1 MGEEEYETLAPNY
14 PLWVHM
20 SAGALAGMTEHVVMY
35 PVDSVKTRLQS
46 LCPCP
51 EIKCQTPIHGV
62 ASMIRR
68 EGWLKPLRG
77 VNAIAAGSMPAHAL
91 YFSIYEKL
99 KNFFTGN
106 TYGHSNALSYGL
118 AGICATVAHDLVMN
132 PAEVVKQRMQMK
144 FSPYGG
150 SLECA
155 RCVYRTEGL
164 TAFYRSYTTQ
174 LMMNVPFQAVHFVT
188 YEFFQEILNPR
199 HQYDPKTHLIAGGI
213 AGGLAAAITTPLDC
227 VKTVLNTQQTPEID
241 GQNRILLKAT
251 KHYRGIVDAVQSI
264 HAERGLGGFTRGL
277 QARVVYQVPA
287 TALSWSVYE
296 LFKFILSDAK
306 TMA

>member
-77 VNAIAAGSMPAHAL
+77 V
-91 YFSIYEKL
+91 
-99 KNFFTGN
+99 
-106 TYGHSNALSYGL
+106 
-118 AGICATVAHDLVMN
+118 
-132 PAEVVKQRMQMK
+132 VKQRMQMK

-188 YEFFQEILNPR
+188 YEFFQEARPSLSFLFYSRVQILNPR

-264 HAERGLGGFTRGL
+264 HQERGLAGFTRGL

-296 LFKFILSDAK
+296 LFKFILTDAK